1 MRTCNNHPQWHNQ
14 PLRLTDEERQN
25 PMLVIEEFFQCY
37 HLNDARIICWNWTVE
52 VISSP
57 GSISSEA
64 TERNNHFYFYE
75 KIEMLIE
82 ACFIL
87 KNQKILSM
95 QAIPNEPLNIV

>member
-1 MRTCNNHPQWHNQ
+1 
-14 PLRLTDEERQN
+14 
-25 PMLVIEEFFQCY
+25 MLVLEEFFQCY
-37 HLNDARIICWNWTVE
+37 HLNDARNICWSWMVE

-87 KNQKILSM
+87 KNQKDFAL
-95 QAIPNEPLNIV
+95 QAVPDEPQNIA